1 MKINKYN
8 KLLDKSLFMS
18 QIFIGSSVS
27 LTDPSH
33 FSNVKGYRK
42 SLFSLINPKLFH
54 YSLKTAFL
62 FLESV
67 VKKNYKLIFVLKIDD
82 PILFT
87 KFSYVCSKKN
97 HLIFKDTDISAGFL
111 NNSDLV
117 NSIFITLFLDQKKI
131 NLIQKETFF
140 KGVPLISVGDLST
153 IKNSN
158 SMYVGGNFDSFL
170 AKNLILTLLIN
181 CLLKKNDNS

>member
-1 MKINKYN
+1 MKINNYN
-8 KLLDKSLFMS
+8 KILDKSFFLS
-18 QIFIGSSVS
+18 QICIGSSIS

-42 SLFSLINPKLFH
+42 SFFSLINPVFFR

-62 FLESV
+62 FLESLL
-67 VKKNYKLIFVLKIDD
+67 KKDYKLIFIVKIPDSV
-82 PILFT
+82 LFT

-97 HLIFKDTDISAGFL
+97 HLIFKDSDISAGFL
-111 NNSDLV
+111 NDSNIV

-140 KGVPLISVGDLST
+140 KGIPLISFGDLAAN
-153 IKNSN
+153 KNS
-158 SMYVGGNFDSFL
+158 SSVYVGGNFDSFL
-170 AKNLILTLLIN
+170 AKNLIVTLLVN
-181 CLLKKNDNS
+181 CLLQKNGNS

>member
-1 MKINKYN
+1 MKINNYN
-8 KLLDKSLFMS
+8 KILDKSFFLS
-18 QIFIGSSVS
+18 QICIGSSIS

-42 SLFSLINPKLFH
+42 SFFSLINPVFFR

-62 FLESV
+62 FLESLL
-67 VKKNYKLIFVLKIDD
+67 KKDYKLIFIVKIPDSV
-82 PILFT
+82 LFT

-97 HLIFKDTDISAGFL
+97 HLIFKDSDISAGFL
-111 NNSDLV
+111 NDSNIV

-140 KGVPLISVGDLST
+140 KGVPLISFGDLST
-153 IKNSN
+153 NKNSN
-158 SMYVGGNFDSFL
+158 SIYVGGNFDSFL